1 MNKKKNKNK
10 PTITDWIQTIMSI
23 IGTLA
28 AIIGLAFA
36 WLSLTKSDKDLQSQI
51 NKLDTIANQS
61 MKHTKLLTNQV
72 ELLTDELEYQ
82 KQQNEITQSHRQ
94 TDIEPKLTIEF
105 EGYNG
110 DVISAR
116 LINNGKPAKILKF
129 VEKKGNEFIINIPFQ
144 YIGEGKEK
152 EIFFKFKKPDER
164 NEKTALNFILFYKDI
179 ENRIKSKEFY
189 YVDLEKIIDD
199 IYKVRII
206 NI

>member
-23 IGTLA
+23 IGTFA

-51 NKLDTIANQS
+51 NKLDTIANHS

-82 KQQNEITQSHRQ
+82 KQQNEISQSYRQ
-94 TDIEPKLTIEF
+94 IDIEPKLTIEF
-105 EGYNG
+105 DSYF
-110 DVISAR
+110 SAK
-116 LINNGKPAKILKF
+116 LINNGKPAKILKII
-129 VEKKGNEFIINIPFQ
+129 EKKENDFIIDIPFQ

-152 EIFFKFKKPDER
+152 EISFSLKKPDKGFK
-164 NEKTALNFILFYKDI
+164 NTVISFILFYQDI
-179 ENRIKSKEFY
+179 ENKIKSKEFH
-189 YVDLEKIIDD
+189 YVDLEKIFGEKEEI
-199 IYKVRII
+199 
-206 NI
+206 